1 MSVNRQIHL
10 VSRPDPATGPST
22 ANFALREA
30 PVPQPGA
37 GQVLLQTLYLSL
49 DPYMRAR
56 MYEGANYAANAALNA
71 PMVGATVSRVIAS
84 RNPGFVVGDIVE
96 SGHGW
101 QEYALSDGTGLRR
114 IDPSLAPI
122 STALGVLGM
131 PGQTGYTALLRHR
144 LQEQNGLIARRQHEL
159 EQARLRVSEKH
170 RETKVLEK
178 HREQQFGIYLQDM
191 ERDMQREMDESAGNM
206 GNQLD

>member
-1 MSVNRQIHL
+1 MKRFSYRFEGLQNVRGIELDN
-10 VSRPDPATGPST
+10 
-22 ANFALREA
+22 LRMDMRSIEHQLELA
-30 PVPQPGA
+30 Q
-37 GQVLLQTLYLSL
+37 LQLHEMQAELETSYEEI
-49 DPYMRAR
+49 AR
-56 MYEGANYAANAALNA
+56 L
-71 PMVGATVSRVIAS
+71 RAS
-84 RNPGFVVGDIVE
+84 RGGTVMLE
-96 SGHGW
+96 S
-101 QEYALSDGTGLRR
+101 LN
-114 IDPSLAPI
+114 
-122 STALGVLGM
+122 
-131 PGQTGYTALLRHR
+131 GYTALLRHR